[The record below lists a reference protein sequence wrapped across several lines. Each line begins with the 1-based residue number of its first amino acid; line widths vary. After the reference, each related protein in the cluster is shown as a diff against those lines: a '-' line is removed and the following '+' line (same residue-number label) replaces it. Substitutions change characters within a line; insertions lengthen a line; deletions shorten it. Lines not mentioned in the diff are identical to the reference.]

1 MRKQTGFTLVE
12 ISIVLVIIGLI
23 LGAVFVGGQ
32 ALVASA
38 KTTGTITLIK
48 DLTGAMSDFKNRYHY
63 LPGDLPNAAADIQ
76 NITVAC
82 NIAAST
88 ASTTKIGDGLIEAS
102 EQKCV
107 VEELVLAGFMKGSS
121 TAQGFVSP
129 LNQGSNPDVTVRW
142 VNNSAVYLITSSS
155 PFPPSVQ
162 NVIEIQNI
170 PCDAATTIDNK
181 LDDGETTAG
190 NIRTSPPCVVGAS
203 GIPATTTLDVGL

>member
-1 MRKQTGFTLVE
+1 MRKQTGFTLIE
-12 ISIVLVIIGLI
+12 ISIVLGIIGLI

-63 LPGDLPNAAADIQ
+63 LPGDLPSAAADIQ
-76 NITVAC
+76 NISAGC
-82 NIAAST
+82 NITPPYAGT
-88 ASTTKIGDGLIEAS
+88 GIGDGLIKTGER
-102 EQKCV
+102 KCV

-121 TAQGFVSP
+121 TAIGFVSP
-129 LNQGSNPDVTVRW
+129 LNQGSAPDVTVRW
-142 VNNSAVYLITSSS
+142 VNDSAVYLITNSS

-170 PCDAATTIDNK
+170 SCDAAIAIDNK
-181 LDDGETTAG
+181 IDDGDTTKG
-190 NIRTSPPCVVGAS
+190 NVRTQPPCTP
-203 GIPATTTLDVGL
+203 GITTTTLDVAL